1 MKTLTFKTRKL
12 VPLFAV
18 ALSLAMTA
26 CGDESEGRVEIND
39 SAPAQ
44 VSDVNYTPGPGE
56 VTLTWKIPASPSF
69 MYSKVVY
76 KNSKG
81 EEVYKMYSKDHA
93 KDGVMTETIGGFAS
107 VDPVDFNIYACS
119 VRGNHLDATKISATP
134 GAPAFLIVAETVDAE
149 PAWGGVSVSYKN
161 ETVAWVNIVLNYH
174 MKSDAS
180 KKGSYSF
187 TAAPDSEGAQFVGLL
202 VSNNEFINGEE
213 AVIELAAGDADGN
226 TSAPRTIE
234 TRTKK
239 VEKLDRA
246 AWTFPGFADTYDA
259 QIGYSSQEAGGEGA
273 FPNGRVMAMLDG
285 NEGTFWHTA
294 WKQSS
299 AYPHFFIIDM
309 GEEKEVSNVTIRR
322 RGGNNGTNIGQTF
335 YTCTAAAANGAS
347 PDDWGWTNQGWN
359 PFDRNSDAHQLF
371 SMKQVE
377 KARYIKV
384 YFSEKD
390 KGGNF
395 VMISEFNAYTPAE

>member
-44 VSDVNYTPGPGE
+44 VSDVNYTSGPGE

-134 GAPAFLIVAETVDAE
+134 GAPAFLSVASSLDVASAYGGAE
-149 PAWGGVSVSYKN
+149 IRYDN
-161 ETVAWVNIVLNYH
+161 TTVASVIVNVKYH
-174 MKSDAS
+174 LKSDAS
-180 KKGSYSF
+180 KAGTSSFTITPNTKGSQIISLSVGNSEF
-187 TAAPDSEGAQFVGLL
+187 VNGDDAVVEVATADV
-202 VSNNEFINGEE
+202 
-213 AVIELAAGDADGN
+213 DGN
-226 TSAPRTIE
+226 STDFKGFDVYV
-234 TRTKK
+234 KK
-239 VEKLDRA
+239 VKKIDRSN
-246 AWTFPGFADTYDA
+246 WSFPGYEDSYNPQF
-259 QIGYSSQEAGGEGA
+259 GYSSQEAGGEGA
-273 FPNGRVMAMLDG
+273 SPKGRVIAMIDG
-285 NEGTFWHTA
+285 DEGTFWHTA
-294 WKQSS
+294 WKQKSS
-299 AYPHFFIIDM
+299 YPHFFIIDM
-309 GEEKEVSNVTIRR
+309 GEEHLVTNYTIRR
-322 RGGNNGTNIGQTF
+322 RGGNDKTNVGQTF
-335 YTCTAAAANGAS
+335 YTCPASEANGTN
-347 PDDWGWTNQGWN
+347 PEGWGWTVQGWN
-359 PFDRNSDAHQLF
+359 KFNNKIDDHQVF
-371 SMKQVE
+371 SATKQE
-377 KARYIKV
+377 KARYVKV
-384 YFSEKD
+384 YFAEKD
-390 KGGNF
+390 KGGDF
-395 VMISEFNAYTPAE
+395 VMISEFNVYEPAE

>member
-44 VSDVNYTPGPGE
+44 VSDVNYTSGPGE

-134 GAPAFLIVAETVDAE
+134 GAPAFLSVASSLDVASAYGGAE
-149 PAWGGVSVSYKN
+149 IHYDN
-161 ETVAWVNIVLNYH
+161 TTVASVIVNVKYH
-174 MKSDAS
+174 LKSDVS
-180 KKGSYSF
+180 KAGTSSFTISPNTKGSQIVSL
-187 TAAPDSEGAQFVGLL
+187 AVGN
-202 VSNNEFINGEE
+202 SEFINGDD
-213 AVIELAAGDADGN
+213 AVVEVATADVDGN
-226 TSAPRTIE
+226 STDLKGFDVYV
-234 TRTKK
+234 KK
-239 VEKLDRA
+239 VKKIDRSN
-246 AWTFPGFADTYDA
+246 WSFPGYEDSYNPQF
-259 QIGYSSQEAGGEGA
+259 GYSSQEAGGEGA
-273 FPNGRVMAMLDG
+273 SPKGRVIAMIDG
-285 NEGTFWHTA
+285 DEGTFWHTA
-294 WKQSS
+294 WKQKSS
-299 AYPHFFIIDM
+299 YPHFFIIDM
-309 GEEKEVSNVTIRR
+309 GEEHVVTNYTIRR
-322 RGGNNGTNIGQTF
+322 RGGNDKTNVGQTF
-335 YTCTAAAANGAS
+335 YTCPASEANGTN
-347 PDDWGWTNQGWN
+347 PEGWGWTEQGWSKFN
-359 PFDRNSDAHQLF
+359 NKIDDHQVF
-371 SMKQVE
+371 SANKQE
-377 KARYIKV
+377 KARYVKV
-384 YFSEKD
+384 YFAEKD
-390 KGGNF
+390 KGGDF
-395 VMISEFNAYTPAE
+395 VMISEFNVYEPAE

>member
-44 VSDVNYTPGPGE
+44 VSDVNYTSGPGE

-134 GAPAFLIVAETVDAE
+134 GAPAFLSVASSLDVASAYGGAE
-149 PAWGGVSVSYKN
+149 IRYDN
-161 ETVAWVNIVLNYH
+161 TTVASVIVNVKYH
-174 MKSDAS
+174 LKSDAS
-180 KKGSYSF
+180 KAGTSSFTITPNTKGSQIISLSVGNSEF
-187 TAAPDSEGAQFVGLL
+187 VNGDDAVVEVATADV
-202 VSNNEFINGEE
+202 
-213 AVIELAAGDADGN
+213 DGN
-226 TSAPRTIE
+226 STDFKGFDVYV
-234 TRTKK
+234 KK
-239 VEKLDRA
+239 VKKIDRSN
-246 AWTFPGFADTYDA
+246 WSFPGYEDSYNPQF
-259 QIGYSSQEAGGEGA
+259 GYSSQEAGGEGA
-273 FPNGRVMAMLDG
+273 SPKGRVIAMIDG
-285 NEGTFWHTA
+285 DEGTFWHTA
-294 WKQSS
+294 WKQKSS
-299 AYPHFFIIDM
+299 YPHFFIIDM
-309 GEEKEVSNVTIRR
+309 GEEHLVTNYTIRR
-322 RGGNNGTNIGQTF
+322 RGGNDKTNVGQTF
-335 YTCTAAAANGAS
+335 YTCPASEANGTN
-347 PDDWGWTNQGWN
+347 PEGWGWTVQGWSKFN
-359 PFDRNSDAHQLF
+359 NKIDDHQVF
-371 SMKQVE
+371 SATKQE
-377 KARYIKV
+377 KARYVKV
-384 YFSEKD
+384 YFAEKD
-390 KGGNF
+390 KGGDF
-395 VMISEFNAYTPAE
+395 VMISEFNVYEPAE

>member
-44 VSDVNYTPGPGE
+44 VSDVNYTAGPGE

-134 GAPAFLIVAETVDAE
+134 GAPAFLSVASSLEVATAYGGAEIRYDNTTEASVIVNV
-149 PAWGGVSVSYKN
+149 K
-161 ETVAWVNIVLNYH
+161 YH
-174 MKSDAS
+174 LKSDVS
-180 KKGSYSF
+180 KAGTSSF
-187 TAAPDSEGAQFVGLL
+187 TISPNTKGTQIVSLAVGNSEFV
-202 VSNNEFINGEE
+202 NGED
-213 AVIELAAGDADGN
+213 AVVEVATADVDGN
-226 TSAPRTIE
+226 STDFKGFDVYV
-234 TRTKK
+234 KK
-239 VEKLDRA
+239 VKKIDRSN
-246 AWTFPGFADTYDA
+246 WSFPGYEDSYNPQF
-259 QIGYSSQEAGGEGA
+259 GYSSQEAGGEG
-273 FPNGRVMAMLDG
+273 PSPKGRVIAMIDG
-285 NEGTFWHTA
+285 NEDTFWHTA
-294 WKQSS
+294 WKQKSS
-299 AYPHFFIIDM
+299 YPHFFIIDM
-309 GEEKEVSNVTIRR
+309 GEEHVVTNYTIRR
-322 RGGNNGTNIGQTF
+322 RGGNNKTNVGQTF
-335 YTCTAAAANGAS
+335 YTCPASEANGTN
-347 PDDWGWTNQGWN
+347 PEGWGWTVQGWN
-359 PFDRNSDAHQLF
+359 KFNNEIDDHQIF
-371 SMKQVE
+371 SATKQE
-377 KARYIKV
+377 KARYVKV
-384 YFSEKD
+384 YFAEKD
-390 KGGNF
+390 KGGDF
-395 VMISEFNAYTPAE
+395 VMISEFNVYEPAE